1 MLEELRLNPRSPE
14 ARSWSRV
21 LGGRALTEE
30 DRLDPSLSTR
40 FAEGRR
46 LRSTAE
52 GTRTEATSSAVRG
65 CEKEEVG

>member
-14 ARSWSRV
+14 ARSWGRA

-30 DRLDPSLSTR
+30 GRQHASLSTG

-46 LRSTAE
+46 LRSTAG
-52 GTRTEATSSAVRG
+52 GTRMGDRPSALRG
-65 CEKEEVG
+65 CAKEVAG